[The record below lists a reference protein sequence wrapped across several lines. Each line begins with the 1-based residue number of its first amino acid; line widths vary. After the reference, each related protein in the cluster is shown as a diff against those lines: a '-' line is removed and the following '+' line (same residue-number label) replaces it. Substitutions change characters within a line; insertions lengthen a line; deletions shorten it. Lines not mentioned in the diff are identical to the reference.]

1 MATTVTTRTTTT
13 RTAVGPGG
21 GRIRMIPIWSIK
33 LLSAII
39 GIIVLILIFLLHS
52 SFWQWQVTTFIVLV
66 LTCGFL
72 LGWAL
77 PPVLNRFLTFY
88 RSDMIT
94 HSLIAGLS
102 MLSLILCIVFLLN
115 NDRYSRSE
123 DYKIM
128 VGITICMTIEAI
140 VCCVL
145 VSWICFGNYAI
156 VETR

>member
-1 MATTVTTRTTTT
+1 MPTTVTTRTVTT
-13 RTAVGPGG
+13 RTATGHGG
-21 GRIRMIPIWSIK
+21 TIRMIPIWSIK
-33 LLSAII
+33 MITAII
-39 GIIVLILIFLLHS
+39 GLLVLVLIFTLHNVI
-52 SFWQWQVTTFIVLV
+52 WQWHVYTFIVLV

-102 MLSLILCIVFLLN
+102 VLSLILCVVFLMN
-115 NDRYSRSE
+115 NDRYSYSE

-128 VGITICMTIEAI
+128 VAITIGMAVEAI
-140 VCCVL
+140 MCCVL

>member
-1 MATTVTTRTTTT
+1 MATTVTTRTVTT
-13 RTAVGPGG
+13 RTVAGTGP
-21 GRIRMIPIWSIK
+21 RIRMIPIWSIK
-33 LLSAII
+33 LISAII
-39 GIIVLILIFLLHS
+39 GLVVLVLIFILRNSI
-52 SFWQWQVTTFIVLV
+52 WQWYVNTFIVLV

-94 HSLIAGLS
+94 HSIIAGLS
-102 MLSLILCIVFLLN
+102 VLSLILCVLFLFSN
-115 NDRYSRSE
+115 ERYSRTE

-128 VGITICMTIEAI
+128 VGITICMTVEAI
-140 VCCVL
+140 VCCIL